1 MNARLRQRGPLTVG
15 GTQSSGFKGSIA
27 DLAIW
32 NRLLSQDEIA
42 SIWAEGNAELRAT
55 PMYHSFA

>member
-15 GTQSSGFKGSIA
+15 GTQSSG
-27 DLAIW
+27 
-32 NRLLSQDEIA
+32 A